1 MCTELTLPLARKVQC
16 FMFCSHQNSCASVE
30 NVFLNEPQTNV
41 LMLMSIA
48 LFQFQRSA
56 ADQVH
61 MSSKFQTLA
70 SELDDQGKYTILG
83 PASFQM
89 HMV

>member
-16 FMFCSHQNSCASVE
+16 FMFCSHQHSPASVE
-30 NVFLNEPQTNV
+30 NVFYSLTNV

>member
-16 FMFCSHQNSCASVE
+16 FMFCSHQNSCVSVE
-30 NVFLNEPQTNV
+30 NVYYSLTNV